1 MHLDVQRL
9 HSFYYRSAIGRVAQR
24 VVRDQVTTFWP
35 EAKQQS
41 VGGFGFAVPLLRP
54 YLADARRVIGLMPA
68 QQGVMP
74 WPAGMPN
81 VSVLCEETLWPI
93 ENGRFDKLIL
103 MHGLETSE
111 RPSAL
116 LEECWRVLGPGGK
129 ALFIV
134 PNRSG
139 LWARSDATPFGF
151 GRPYSMGQLEAQ
163 LKAHNFAPQRHT
175 AVLYQPPSTRRFWM
189 KTGRFWESMGRSV
202 SALIA
207 GGVLMVEVT
216 KTNPTPRGTKA
227 GSRVLNPLG
236 NLVPTPSSKPA
247 RARVQ
252 GKSAAFDHG
261 DFGRCS
267 HCAHFLC
274 MCSKR

>member
-1 MHLDVQRL
+1 MHLDVQTL

-24 VVRDQVTTFWP
+24 VVRDQVRVFWP
-35 EAKQQS
+35 EAKHQS

-54 YLADARRVIGLMPA
+54 YLPEARRIIGLMPA

-93 ENGRFDKLIL
+93 ENGRFDKLVL

-139 LWARSDATPFGF
+139 LWARSDQTPFGY
-151 GRPYSMGQLEAQ
+151 GRPYSMRQLEAQ
-163 LKAHNFAPQRHT
+163 LRAHHFEPQRHT

-189 KTGRFWESMGRSV
+189 KTGPFWERIGRSV

-216 KTNPTPRGTKA
+216 KISPKPTGTQV
-227 GSRVLNPLG
+227 GNRVRKPLG
-236 NLVPTPSSKPA
+236 SLVPSPSAKPA
-247 RARVQ
+247 RARVR
-252 GKSAAFDHG
+252 AE
-261 DFGRCS
+261 
-267 HCAHFLC
+267 
-274 MCSKR
+274 